1 MKSKDQRE
9 QLTIWRP
16 LLDISR
22 EQICQWVQ
30 QLQIAY
36 VNDPTNLDTQYDRA
50 WCRHELWHI
59 LQSRYPKMQQALA
72 RTSYL
77 MQDANEILNEVLQ
90 QDLSFCG
97 NEEKL
102 DLIKLKQLSL
112 ARQRQLLSTWM
123 KGQDTYR
130 PAFEM
135 VQRLQDE
142 KLTLKP
148 RLGGEKIHL
157 YGRIGA
163 WPLKKAIQEA
173 HIFPWMRHT
182 IQILSVDNVM
192 LGVFTPNGF
201 WLAQSEYCEIGALNC
216 NITFIGGGNMA
227 QALIGGLLSRGLP
240 ATRITVSDPFE
251 KIRLLL
257 QEKDVHVTEDNIE
270 AIKHAD
276 IVVFAVKPQVLGSVL
291 KPLKGLLDDK
301 LLISIV
307 AGAEIK
313 TISDLTGSERIV
325 RVMPNTPALVQ
336 TGAHGIYANP
346 EVSAKDRELTTQVL
360 AATGLTLWVNS
371 EAQIDAVTAVSGSGP
386 AYFFY
391 MMESMI
397 RAGKNMGLDEKV
409 ATALTLQT
417 ALGAAQMAITSS
429 SAPSD
434 LRKNVTSPNGTTQA
448 ALEVFDRAQI
458 SQNIQTALAA
468 AQKRSQELAQELSD
482 SIK

>member
-1 MKSKDQRE
+1 MS
-9 QLTIWRP
+9 
-16 LLDISR
+16 
-22 EQICQWVQ
+22 
-30 QLQIAY
+30 A
-36 VNDPTNLDTQYDRA
+36 
-50 WCRHELWHI
+50 
-59 LQSRYPKMQQALA
+59 
-72 RTSYL
+72 
-77 MQDANEILNEVLQ
+77 
-90 QDLSFCG
+90 
-97 NEEKL
+97 
-102 DLIKLKQLSL
+102 
-112 ARQRQLLSTWM
+112 
-123 KGQDTYR
+123 
-130 PAFEM
+130 
-135 VQRLQDE
+135 
-142 KLTLKP
+142 
-148 RLGGEKIHL
+148 
-157 YGRIGA
+157 
-163 WPLKKAIQEA
+163 
-173 HIFPWMRHT
+173 
-182 IQILSVDNVM
+182 
-192 LGVFTPNGF
+192 
-201 WLAQSEYCEIGALNC
+201 ALNC

-251 KIRLLL
+251 NIRQLL
-257 QEKDVHVTEDNIE
+257 QEKDVHVTDDNIA
-270 AIKHAD
+270 AIKNAD
-276 IVVFAVKPQVLGSVL
+276 IVVFAVKPQVLGGVL
-291 KPLKGLLDDK
+291 KPLKGLLEDK

-336 TGAHGIYANP
+336 TGAHGMFAKP
-346 EVSAKDRELTTQVL
+346 EVSAKDRELATQVL
-360 AATGLTLWVNS
+360 AATGLTLWVSS

-429 SAPSD
+429 NAPSE